1 MAHGPVLLLACLT
14 TEGPAG
20 ATCEDAGCEELPAA
34 AAGGMLGGGGHI
46 VFLFLQRRY
55 CTLYATIEL
64 PCEKLHYN
72 VPFRRVNVK
81 CPYALASLEDGLT

>member
-34 AAGGMLGGGGHI
+34 AAGGMLGGGEAAVAMPLTRDGPAI
-46 VFLFLQRRY
+46 ATLF
-55 CTLYATIEL
+55 E
-64 PCEKLHYN
+64 
-72 VPFRRVNVK
+72 
-81 CPYALASLEDGLT
+81 CPGLLWDWTTGREM